1 MSSNTNDSTS
11 ISASEFLKWLKV
23 FNISSGGGSGSGT
36 VSTGTENEVAI
47 YAANGTTVSGLTT
60 ANDGVL
66 VTSGAGVPSISST
79 LPAGISATNMSLT
92 TPNLGTPSAGTMTN
106 VTGLPLTTGVTGVL
120 PVANGGTNLSAT
132 TANQILYS
140 SATDTLAGLTTAN
153 DGLLVTSATGVPSIG
168 NAIGADI
175 TVNSIY
181 FGVGN
186 SGTATNIC
194 VGTYSGGSATGTR
207 NLLIGDS
214 SGIALTTAN
223 NNVAIGSS
231 ALLSANTGSN
241 NMSIGT
247 YSLINLTTG
256 VANVG
261 VGHSCFPSLNSG
273 GDNIGFGREAGTG
286 IGADQVALT
295 SGSKNV
301 FIGYRASS
309 DSATSSGTIAIG
321 ATSSAES
328 STGATSGDDGS
339 GIAIGS
345 STFPVG
351 FRGDGS
357 IYPSAGTSAGY
368 LRVKINGTNYKILL
382 MADA

>member
-194 VGTYSGGSATGTR
+194 VGTDSGGSATGTR

-214 SGIALTTAN
+214 SGITLTTAN
-223 NNVAIGSS
+223 NNVAIGAS

-286 IGADQVALT
+286 IGANQVALT

-351 FRGDGS
+351 FRGDGT